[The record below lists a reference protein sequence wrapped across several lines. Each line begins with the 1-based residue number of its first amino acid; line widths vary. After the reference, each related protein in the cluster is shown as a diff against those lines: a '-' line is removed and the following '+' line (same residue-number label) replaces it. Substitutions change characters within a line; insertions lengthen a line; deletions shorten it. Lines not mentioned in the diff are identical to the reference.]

1 MKYDITLNGKKYIVD
16 VDQSKATIDIVKNLD
31 PQEEDL
37 TELDVPDFD
46 FSEEDQNIAYV
57 ESPLPGT
64 IVALSIK
71 KGDRV
76 SKGQTLMILES
87 MKMENEIQSPMDGQV
102 SDVLVAIGNSVS
114 KDQKLLAF
122 FKE

>member
-16 VDQSKATIDIVKNLD
+16 VDQNKATIDIVKNLD

-102 SDVLVAIGNSVS
+102 SDVLVAIGSSVS